1 MAELLEQ
8 LRDLMKRTVPSD
20 RTNSRNKMA
29 KLEANAA
36 RACNLLKAM
45 ANPTRLMVLCQIAEG
60 EKSVGELA
68 QAVGQ
73 SQSGLSQ
80 HLTVLRL
87 KHLVVAR
94 RVGQTILYSLASEEA
109 ASVME
114 TLYGRGAAGVG
125 HTLSDSCRRAGR
137 GRRRA

>member
-1 MAELLEQ
+1 ME
-8 LRDLMKRTVPSD
+8 
-20 RTNSRNKMA
+20 
-29 KLEANAA
+29 KLEANAT

-80 HLTVLRL
+80 HLTVLRH

-94 RVGQTILYSLASEEA
+94 RVGQTIYYSLASHEA

-114 TLYGRGAAGVG
+114 TLYELFCRKPA
-125 HTLSDSCRRAGR
+125 RRASLGLAAR
-137 GRRRA
+137 PM

>member
-1 MAELLEQ
+1 MKKPTG
-8 LRDLMKRTVPSD
+8 RDISKAIA
-20 RTNSRNKMA
+20 RNADMA
-29 KLEANAA
+29 KLEANAV

-80 HLTVLRL
+80 HLTVLR
-87 KHLVVAR
+87 HRNLVVAR
-94 RVGQTILYSLASEEA
+94 RAGQTIYYSLASEEA
-109 ASVME
+109 AAVME
-114 TLYGRGAAGVG
+114 TLYELFCSKLATRASALTAA
-125 HTLSDSCRRAGR
+125 RPA
-137 GRRRA
+137 

>member
-1 MAELLEQ
+1 MTAVSISF
-8 LRDLMKRTVPSD
+8 RNCMKKTGKTISKA
-20 RTNSRNKMA
+20 NMA

-73 SQSGLSQ
+73 SQSALSQ

-94 RVGQTILYSLASEEA
+94 RAGQTVYYSLASDEA

-114 TLYGRGAAGVG
+114 TLYELFCRKPA
-125 HTLSDSCRRAGR
+125 RRASLGLTAR
-137 GRRRA
+137 PV